1 MAKFKYS
8 ALDKD
13 GRESSGVIESTSESR
28 ARKELSEQGL
38 TVSRLTEVAVQ
49 SEKKAA
55 AAKKQR
61 KPIFGT
67 GVTSENVTIFSRQLA
82 TLLKAGLPLLRS
94 LEVIGRQEKNPYFKD
109 IVENL
114 ADAVRTGNK
123 FSDGLQQHPKVFDK
137 LYVNMARAGEA
148 GGVLDVVLDRLATF
162 QEKAMKTTN
171 KVKSAMVYPIV
182 ILTVAVAIVVIL
194 MIFVVPQFQKIFSDM
209 LNGAPM
215 PALTQGI
222 INISDFMKEN
232 YIATLGIVVA
242 VIAAFKIFFK
252 TKVGQRLWDI
262 AGLKLPKFG
271 DLVMKST
278 VARFTRTFGTL
289 LASGVPILEALNIT
303 RGTIK
308 NSVISDALVRVH
320 DRVRDGG
327 APRRSPRPAEDFPH
341 DGDEHGRSRRRNGAA
356 LRNAQP
362 HCGQLRRRSRQR
374 RRRHNVCHRTY
385 HDCLPC
391 GRRRYYR
398 YRPLPPHHSN
408 YPKAHRRLR
417 QAAACTAS
425 ELRSFL

>member
-8 ALDKD
+8 ASDKE
-13 GRESSGVIESTSESR
+13 GRELSGVLESTSER
-28 ARKELSEQGL
+28 TARKELADQGL
-38 TVSRLTEVAVQ
+38 TVSRISEVAIQ
-49 SEKKAA
+49 SEKKA

-61 KPIFGT
+61 KPMFGT

-109 IVENL
+109 IVDNL

-137 LYVNMARAGEA
+137 LYINMARAGEA

-182 ILTVAVAIVVIL
+182 ILTVALAIVVIL

-215 PALTQGI
+215 PALTQTI
-222 INISDFMKEN
+222 IDISDFMKQN
-232 YIATLGIVVA
+232 YIATLGIV
-242 VIAAFKIFFK
+242 IAAIAAVKIFFK
-252 TKVGQRLWDI
+252 TKVGIRLWDI
-262 AGLKLPKFG
+262 AGLRLPKFG

-308 NSVISDALVRVH
+308 NSVISDALLRVH
-320 DRVRDGG
+320 DRVRDGEPL
-327 APRRSPRPAEDFPH
+327 ATPLDQQKIFPTMVTSMVEV
-341 DGDEHGRSRRRNGAA
+341 GEET
-356 LRNAQP
+356 
-362 HCGQLRRRSRQR
+362 GQLSEMLNRIADNYDEEVDNAVGGITS
-374 RRRHNVCHRTY
+374 VIEPIMIVLLAVMVGTIVIALF
-385 HDCLPC
+385 LPIIQIIQKLT
-391 GRRRYYR
+391 GG
-398 YRPLPPHHSN
+398 
-408 YPKAHRRLR
+408 
-417 QAAACTAS
+417 
-425 ELRSFL
+425 

>member
-8 ALDKD
+8 ALDKE
-13 GRESSGVIESTSESR
+13 GRELNGIIDSTSERS
-28 ARKELSEQGL
+28 ARKELASQGL
-38 TVSRLTEVAVQ
+38 TVSRMTEVAVQ
-49 SEKKAA
+49 SEKKSAA
-55 AAKKQR
+55 VKKHR
-61 KPIFGT
+61 KPLVGT
-67 GVTSENVTIFSRQLA
+67 GVSSESVTIFSRQLA

-94 LEVIGRQEKNPYFKD
+94 LEVISRQEKNPYFKD
-109 IVENL
+109 IIENL

-123 FSDGLQQHPKVFDK
+123 FSDGLLQHPKVFDK

-182 ILTVAVAIVVIL
+182 ILTVAVAIVIIL

-215 PALTQGI
+215 PALTQAI
-222 INISDFMKEN
+222 IDISDFIKQN
-232 YIATLGIVVA
+232 YIATIGIVVA
-242 VIAAFKIFFK
+242 VILVFKLFFK
-252 TKVGQRLWDI
+252 TKIGIRLWDI

-308 NSVISDALVRVH
+308 NSIISEALLRVH
-320 DRVRDGG
+320 DRVRDGEPL
-327 APRRSPRPAEDFPH
+327 ATPLDQQKIFPTMVTSMVEV
-341 DGDEHGRSRRRNGAA
+341 GEET
-356 LRNAQP
+356 
-362 HCGQLRRRSRQR
+362 GQLSEMLNRIADNYDAEVDNAVGGITS
-374 RRRHNVCHRTY
+374 VIEPIMIVFLAVVVGTIVIALF
-385 HDCLPC
+385 LPIIQIIQKLT
-391 GRRRYYR
+391 GG
-398 YRPLPPHHSN
+398 
-408 YPKAHRRLR
+408 
-417 QAAACTAS
+417 
-425 ELRSFL
+425 